1 MTGTTCATRDGVATA
16 PRWEWRTFGPSL
28 AELEAKIGPSAQV
41 PAHYSEELYLVNPR
55 SPHNAKIRDA
65 LLDVKRIKLTAAS
78 GIELWEVA
86 LKHGFPLSS
95 PTIISFFAALELRPP
110 TMERKCHA
118 LEDFLGEIIGR
129 DPSFKTV
136 KVRKSRR
143 QFLFG
148 GCRAELARLRFSA
161 SLQETFCIED
171 ERPDRVEA
179 ALRELGLDA
188 GANINFPKFFKQRR
202 A

>member
-1 MTGTTCATRDGVATA
+1 MTGTTCLAKDGAETT
-16 PRWEWRTFGPSL
+16 PRWEWRTFGQSL
-28 AELEAKIGPSAQV
+28 AGLEAKIGPSAQV

-65 LLDVKRIKLTAAS
+65 LLDVKRIKSTAPS
-78 GIELWEVA
+78 GLELWEVA

-95 PTIISFFAALELRPP
+95 PTITSFFAALELGPP
-110 TMERKCHA
+110 TLQRACYD
-118 LEDFLGEIIGR
+118 LEEFLREIIDR
-129 DPSFKTV
+129 DPAFRTV
-136 KVRKSRR
+136 RVRKARR
-143 QFLFG
+143 QFFFG
-148 GCRAELARLRFSA
+148 GCRAELARLWFSG

-171 ERPDRVEA
+171 ESPERVEA

-188 GANINFPKFFKQRR
+188 GANINFPKFFKQRE